1 MLNPEPIFAKMAIVM
16 DKKIMVCAFTALIIV
31 TAVSVYSQDKKKSE
45 KTDILL
51 TDIAGNI
58 TSYKSKTIT
67 LRLRLKY
74 LDRIFEKITFYD
86 SKNHDIVF
94 EISSK
99 QIKKRIARDMLNL
112 HEGMGYFVT
121 FTVQKVGSAGEII
134 AELQGFKP
142 VILDYMP

>member
-1 MLNPEPIFAKMAIVM
+1 MAIVM

>member
-1 MLNPEPIFAKMAIVM
+1 VLNPEPIFAKMAIVM